1 MFVKLL
7 LLLYVRM
14 HLAIVLALIIC
25 SIISAIILVF
35 SAITKNM
42 RASRNVKTP
51 VRIDDAA
58 AKESMPVEQE
68 PSDASAT
75 ATSKSIRKFYQMQES
90 IIIMNSWFYA

>member
-25 SIISAIILVF
+25 SIISAIILALRQGLKLIAVL

-42 RASRNVKTP
+42 RAFRNVRTP
-51 VRIDDAA
+51 VRVDDAA
-58 AKESMPVEQE
+58 AKESIPVEQE
-68 PSDASAT
+68 PSDTSAT
-75 ATSKSIRKFYQMQES
+75 ATSKSICKFHAY
-90 IIIMNSWFYA
+90 